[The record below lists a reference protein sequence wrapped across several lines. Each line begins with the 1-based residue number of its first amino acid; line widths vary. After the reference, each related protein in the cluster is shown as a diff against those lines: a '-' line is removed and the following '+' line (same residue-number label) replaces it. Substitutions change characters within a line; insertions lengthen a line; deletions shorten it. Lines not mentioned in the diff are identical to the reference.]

1 MSNDAEVVQLGGH
14 TARKT
19 FWIAL
24 LSGFIFFG
32 GLLTYFG
39 MSGTIFAAAIGGM
52 GEFNVKFDR
61 MEGTDFKLLGG
72 LADTAEKKNGAVVAT
87 NKIKDVKIQG
97 LVITKDIPAMGVRVV
112 VKSDPKQTVEIKGLI
127 QKATQIDGDARF
139 EKLTMQEN
147 YVGDIKDPQE
157 KIAEEFTQ
165 VAPKIILTD
174 ATLKTLYLYQ
184 DSLTLPGM
192 KVYFEKL

>member
-1 MSNDAEVVQLGGH
+1 MNTAEMIQMGGH
-14 TARKT
+14 TAKKS

-24 LSGFIFFG
+24 LSGFLFFG

-39 MSGTIFAAAIGGM
+39 LSGTVYAAALSGF
-52 GEFNVKFDR
+52 GEFTVKFDR
-61 MEGTDFKLLGG
+61 LEGTNFKLLGG
-72 LADTAEKKNGAVVAT
+72 IADTAEKKNGAVVAV
-87 NKIKDVKIQG
+87 NHIDSVKING
-97 LVITKDIPAMGVRVV
+97 LVITKDVPALGVRVV
-112 VKSDPKQTVEIKGLI
+112 VKSDPKADVNIKGLI
-127 QKATQIDGDARF
+127 QKATTIDGNARF

-165 VAPKIILTD
+165 KAPKIILEN

-184 DSLTLPGM
+184 ESLQLPGM
-192 KVYFEKL
+192 KVYFEKLK